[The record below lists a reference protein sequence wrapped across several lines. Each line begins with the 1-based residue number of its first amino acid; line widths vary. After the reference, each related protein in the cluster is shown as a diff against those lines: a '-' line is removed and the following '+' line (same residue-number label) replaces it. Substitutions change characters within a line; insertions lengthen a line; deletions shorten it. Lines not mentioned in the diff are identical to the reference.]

1 MFGAVNLAENK
12 VFDKYIYSGYGSGFD
27 RQFSVGKGF
36 RRNCIIFGADMS
48 SSVHPDD
55 KKKDILILGEGTRQ
69 GQIVTTYIAEKMYS
83 INFTENS
90 KKLF

>member
-1 MFGAVNLAENK
+1 MAENK
-12 VFDKYIYSGYGSGFD
+12 GVDRYMYSGYGSGFD
-27 RQFSVGKGF
+27 RQFSLGKGF
-36 RRNCIIFGADMS
+36 GRNCIIFGVDMS

-69 GQIVTTYIAEKMYS
+69 GQIATTYIGEKMYS

>member
-1 MFGAVNLAENK
+1 MAENK
-12 VFDKYIYSGYGSGFD
+12 GVDRYIYSGYGSGFD
-27 RQFSVGKGF
+27 RQFSLGKGF
-36 RRNCIIFGADMS
+36 GRNCIIFGVDMS

-69 GQIVTTYIAEKMYS
+69 GQIATTYIAEKMYS

>member
-1 MFGAVNLAENK
+1 MAENK
-12 VFDKYIYSGYGSGFD
+12 GVDRYIYSGYGSGFD
-27 RQFSVGKGF
+27 RQFWLGKGF
-36 RRNCIIFGADMS
+36 GRNCIIFGVDMS

-69 GQIVTTYIAEKMYS
+69 GQIATTYIGEKMYS

>member
-1 MFGAVNLAENK
+1 MAENK
-12 VFDKYIYSGYGSGFD
+12 GVDRYIYSGYGSGFD
-27 RQFSVGKGF
+27 RQFSLGKGF
-36 RRNCIIFGADMS
+36 GRNCIIFGVDMS
-48 SSVHPDD
+48 SFVHPDD

-69 GQIVTTYIAEKMYS
+69 GQIATTYIGEKMYS

>member
-1 MFGAVNLAENK
+1 MAENK
-12 VFDKYIYSGYGSGFD
+12 GVDRYIYSGYCSGFD
-27 RQFSVGKGF
+27 RQFSLGKGF
-36 RRNCIIFGADMS
+36 GRNCIIFGVDMS

-69 GQIVTTYIAEKMYS
+69 GQIATTYIGEKMYS

>member
-1 MFGAVNLAENK
+1 MAENK
-12 VFDKYIYSGYGSGFD
+12 GVDRYIYSGYGSGFD
-27 RQFSVGKGF
+27 RQFSLGKGF
-36 RRNCIIFGADMS
+36 GRNCIIFGVDMS

-69 GQIVTTYIAEKMYS
+69 GQIATTYIGEKMYS

>member
-1 MFGAVNLAENK
+1 MAENK
-12 VFDKYIYSGYGSGFD
+12 GVDMCIYSGYGSGFD
-27 RQFSVGKGF
+27 RQFSLGKGF
-36 RRNCIIFGADMS
+36 GRNCIIFGVDMS

-69 GQIVTTYIAEKMYS
+69 GQIATTYIGEKMYS